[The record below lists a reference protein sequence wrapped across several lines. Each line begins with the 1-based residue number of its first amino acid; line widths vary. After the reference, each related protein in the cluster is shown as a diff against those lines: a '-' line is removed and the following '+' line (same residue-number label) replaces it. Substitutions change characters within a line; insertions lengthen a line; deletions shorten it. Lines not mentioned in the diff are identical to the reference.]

1 MRNIEKPRIF
11 FALPTFAR
19 APRVVPAWL
28 ILAASW
34 LACGHVALAQE
45 QTVSPPPAP
54 PAAETQ
60 DAADMAGPG
69 MIAAPAPPPPEVR
82 LPEVAPIIG
91 EDEFEDAI
99 PPISAEDD
107 PELDRPLESIA
118 EFERRQ
124 AERARQDGAR
134 QDTGTEGAA
143 PPAVDDTPAPA
154 LADGDAAEPIG
165 DAPISDSELAAPLPA
180 LEDFNVEPV
189 EFAEPEEEGRD
200 RSVEYSV
207 QITGLDGPDV
217 RSDIDLGDLFHD
229 LSALEDGDGK
239 ADNVAMLRAR
249 LGADAELMQRI
260 LSSEGYY
267 DAQIETR
274 IDRAPVAE
282 GNGNGQGQGRRRG
295 PLTAV
300 IAVTPGERYTFSDI
314 TIKAEPTVPP
324 RLIEDNFALKAGE
337 PIIAERVQ
345 GAEAA
350 IALKLPEEG
359 YPFAKV
365 GQRDILLD
373 GATAEGAYTLPVT
386 IGPRGRFGAIT
397 TKGDLAFDAKHVEVL
412 SRFERGDLYDSRKVD
427 DLRQA
432 LVATGLFSNVAVE
445 PKQTGESAG
454 DGTEYVTVDV
464 TQDAGPPRTIA
475 GTAGY
480 GTGEGIRLVA
490 SWTHRNLFPPEGALI
505 VRGVAGT
512 QEQGLGVT
520 MRRSNA
526 GRRDRSFELV
536 AEATRSRYDAYN
548 ALTGRVGVRWAYES
562 TPLWQKKFTYAYGA
576 DLIAT
581 REDDYDFA
589 LGERTNDFYTILG
602 LTGQVGMDRT
612 DSLLD
617 PTKGFRLTS
626 LIQPEGSM
634 RGDFSPYVRMQI
646 DASGYYPVT
655 DSIVLAGRLRIGS
668 ILGAA
673 RRKLA
678 PSRRFYAGGGGSVR
692 GFGYQELG
700 PKDPNNDPIGG
711 RSLNEAAVEARYRFG
726 NFGIVG
732 FVDAGQVYTSSRPD
746 FSDLRYGVGV
756 GARYYTNFGPM
767 RFDIATP
774 IDRQP
779 GESKIAVYISIGQAF

>member
-11 FALPTFAR
+11 FAPWRFAR
-19 APRVVPAWL
+19 TLCAVPAWL
-28 ILAASW
+28 ILSAAP
-34 LACGHVALAQE
+34 LACGNVALAQD
-45 QTVSPPPAP
+45 QTPP
-54 PAAETQ
+54 PAAEVQ
-60 DAADMAGPG
+60 DAPGPVEPG
-69 MIAAPAPPPPEVR
+69 EIAAPTPPPPEVQ
-82 LPEVAPIIG
+82 LPEVAPIIDEG
-91 EDEFEDAI
+91 EFEDAI

-124 AERARQDGAR
+124 AEKAEQDR
-134 QDTGTEGAA
+134 TPQDADSEGAA
-143 PPAVDDTPAPA
+143 PPTVDGTPVPA

-267 DAQIETR
+267 DARIETR
-274 IDRAPVAE
+274 IDRAPVE
-282 GNGNGQGQGRRRG
+282 GNGNGQGQGRRRRG

-300 IAVTPGERYTFSDI
+300 IAVTPGARYTFSDI
-314 TIKAEPTVPP
+314 TIEAEPTVPP

-373 GATAEGAYTLPVT
+373 GATAEGAYTLPVA
-386 IGPRGRFGAIT
+386 IGPRGRFDGIT
-397 TKGDLAFDAKHVEVL
+397 TKGDLAFDAEHVALL

-454 DGTEYVTVDV
+454 DGAEYVSIDV

-475 GTAGY
+475 GTVGY
-480 GTGEGIRLVA
+480 GTGEGVRLVA

-526 GRRDRSFELV
+526 GRRDKSFELV

-634 RGDFSPYVRMQI
+634 RGDFSPYVRTQI

-655 DSIVLAGRLRIGS
+655 DNIVLAGRVRIAS
-668 ILGAA
+668 ILGAS
-673 RRKLA
+673 REKLA

-746 FSDLRYGVGV
+746 FSNLRYGIGV

-779 GESKIAVYISIGQAF
+779 GESKISVYISIGQAF